1 MNMNLQLHQVK
12 LDVTPNANRKLSAPV
27 CSDLN
32 AGQGIAI
39 NVVMLDQTSSFA
51 EDVNPSLMTVEDIVP
66 SDCRV
71 AEQTNMHQI
80 K

>member
-12 LDVTPNANRKLSAPV
+12 LDVARNANRKLSAPV

-39 NVVMLDQTSSFA
+39 NVVMLD
-51 EDVNPSLMTVEDIVP
+51 
-66 SDCRV
+66 
-71 AEQTNMHQI
+71 
-80 K
+80 